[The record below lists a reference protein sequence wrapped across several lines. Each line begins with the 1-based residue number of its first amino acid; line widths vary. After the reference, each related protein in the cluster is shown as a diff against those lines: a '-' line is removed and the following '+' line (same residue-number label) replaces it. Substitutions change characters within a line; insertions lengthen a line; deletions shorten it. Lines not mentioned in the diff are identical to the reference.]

1 MSEVSES
8 EMRQKGASFACPKVA
23 PMICTLKFAGC
34 RLAGSVQFV
43 LSATEGVMVKDSI
56 ALPI

>member
-1 MSEVSES
+1 MPQSSPQDLHAEVC
-8 EMRQKGASFACPKVA
+8 RLQV
-23 PMICTLKFAGC
+23 AGC

-43 LSATEGVMVKDSI
+43 LSATEGVMVKNSI